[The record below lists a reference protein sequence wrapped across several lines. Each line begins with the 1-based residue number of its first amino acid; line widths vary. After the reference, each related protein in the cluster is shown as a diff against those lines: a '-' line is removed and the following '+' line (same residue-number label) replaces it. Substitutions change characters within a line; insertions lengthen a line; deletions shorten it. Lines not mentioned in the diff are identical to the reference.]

1 MAKKTEIEKI
11 EREYIIPLRVK
22 CRVVPRYKKTPRA
35 IRVIKKFIIQHMK
48 IYDKDANKVKIDRY
62 LNEFLWDRG
71 IKNPPNKIKIKAIKE
86 GEITKVELVNIPEK
100 LKFKKAREEKIEK
113 AGEEIA
119 KKKKEEKKTEAPEE
133 EKKEEEKKA
142 EEEKKTAVVEAGKE
156 MEKAA
161 AKQQKH
167 LVGGKMK
174 GSKHQQRVALAK

>member
-1 MAKKTEIEKI
+1 MERYAKNFKAMSEA
-11 EREYIIPLRVK
+11 IPLLEEILGIYQHAINIQQAQKPTQKQIHETRDRMVK
-22 CRVVPRYKKTPRA
+22 VSKSAQKIVEKLERKNA
-35 IRVIKKFIIQHMK
+35 EIIQ
-48 IYDKDANKVKIDRY
+48 
-62 LNEFLWDRG
+62 
-71 IKNPPNKIKIKAIKE
+71 NP
-86 GEITKVELVNIPEK
+86 T
-100 LKFKKAREEKIEK
+100 EEKIEK